1 MAEFVLDLFSKFKTK
16 SVPLNPH
23 VQASDDDF
31 EPEWSLSP
39 PASVPAGSSRR
50 SLSSDSFSSSSPDL
64 SSSTALLPKTGKK
77 KAIWNQRLEKAKRY
91 GTAFM
96 KIATSTALSHVAT
109 GSGGIVNIPD
119 AVSAGSHYAAIK
131 QLLEEPCD
139 VNKPDVCQG
148 LVAFALHQ
156 KGQQFDD
163 ALMKILPLVG
173 MGRTAKNKIHAIDK
187 QIAGAAGKDRLAE
200 ARLLVE
206 HAKECHVALALFA
219 ELVYGDLTK
228 KSNFRKALRVVDND
242 LQWGSSDEEPVE
254 VAVSQLAPKMKSV
267 I

>member
-1 MAEFVLDLFSKFKTK
+1 
-16 SVPLNPH
+16 
-23 VQASDDDF
+23 
-31 EPEWSLSP
+31 
-39 PASVPAGSSRR
+39 
-50 SLSSDSFSSSSPDL
+50 
-64 SSSTALLPKTGKK
+64 
-77 KAIWNQRLEKAKRY
+77 
-91 GTAFM
+91 M